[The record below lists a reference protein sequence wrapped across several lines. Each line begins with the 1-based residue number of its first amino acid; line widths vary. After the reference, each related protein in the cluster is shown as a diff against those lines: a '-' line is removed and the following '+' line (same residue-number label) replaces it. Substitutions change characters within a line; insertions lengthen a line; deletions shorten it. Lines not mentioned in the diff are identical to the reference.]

1 MTGPSLAPVIIPIVG
16 TLCLI
21 AWLVVVFHAE
31 RRSWRDDIQPRVPGQ
46 DAGADPDPASG
57 SGA

>member
-1 MTGPSLAPVIIPIVG
+1 MTGPSFAPIIIPIVG

-21 AWLVVVFHAE
+21 AWLVVVFYAE
-31 RRSWRDDIQPRVPGQ
+31 RHAWREGIQPLVPGQ
-46 DAGADPDPASG
+46 DAGADGDPEPS